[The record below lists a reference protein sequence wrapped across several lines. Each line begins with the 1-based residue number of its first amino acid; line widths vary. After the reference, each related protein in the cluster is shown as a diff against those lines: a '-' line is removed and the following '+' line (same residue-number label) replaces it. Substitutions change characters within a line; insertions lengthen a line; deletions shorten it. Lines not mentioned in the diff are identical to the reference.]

1 MMNKTRRLPSLAGP
15 AVGAVCALAVLV
27 AACDSATLVSDET
40 PVEPQDAAAPDAVA
54 AMPVTKLV
62 RDLENPPIVY
72 VDGIRADAAALEAL
86 DIPHIERIE
95 VVKGDAAKSMW
106 GDEAA
111 HGVIQ
116 IFTRAGDE
124 TAAPRVSIRNGARPN
139 EAGESPAK

>member
-1 MMNKTRRLPSLAGP
+1 MNKTRRLPSFAGP

-54 AMPVTKLV
+54 AMPVTKIV

-86 DIPHIERIE
+86 DIPDIERIE
-95 VVKGDAAKSMW
+95 IVKGDAAKAMW

-111 HGVIQ
+111 HGVIE
-116 IFTRAGDE
+116 IFTLAEGE
-124 TAAPRVSIRNGARPN
+124 TAALGVVIRRPN
-139 EAGESPAK
+139 EAGESPAKK